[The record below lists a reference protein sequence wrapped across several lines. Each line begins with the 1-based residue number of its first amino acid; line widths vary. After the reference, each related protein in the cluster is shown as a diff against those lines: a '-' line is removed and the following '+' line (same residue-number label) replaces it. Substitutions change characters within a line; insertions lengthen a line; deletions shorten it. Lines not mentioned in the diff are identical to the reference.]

1 MLTFHRWQSKTALIL
16 ALGMTATALVPI
28 LISTAAIARS
38 QPNKSELLLSQS
50 SRDDVVPAGTTI
62 PVTFDKDKI
71 IVKPDETAKA
81 KLIVAQNI
89 ISDSGRVVIPEG
101 SEINGELRP
110 VDGGTQYVAKNV
122 ITRRNRD
129 QRFPIEATSQIIT
142 RTETINQKTSRDVLK
157 GAAIGAAAGA
167 VLSEI
172 FGDIDLGEVLAGA
185 GVGALASVLQGKKE
199 KEVEVVVVEPER
211 DLELTLEEDLETD
224 LVPVRR

>member
-1 MLTFHRWQSKTALIL
+1 M
-16 ALGMTATALVPI
+16 
-28 LISTAAIARS
+28 
-38 QPNKSELLLSQS
+38 ELW
-50 SRDDVVPAGTTI
+50 
-62 PVTFDKDKI
+62 FF
-71 IVKPDETAKA
+71 
-81 KLIVAQNI
+81 
-89 ISDSGRVVIPEG
+89 EG

-122 ITRRNRD
+122 TLTRRNRD

-142 RTETINQKTSRDVLK
+142 RTETINEKTSRDVLK

-199 KEVEVVVVEPER
+199 KEVEVVVVDPQR

>member
-1 MLTFHRWQSKTALIL
+1 M
-16 ALGMTATALVPI
+16 
-28 LISTAAIARS
+28 
-38 QPNKSELLLSQS
+38 ELW
-50 SRDDVVPAGTTI
+50 
-62 PVTFDKDKI
+62 FF
-71 IVKPDETAKA
+71 
-81 KLIVAQNI
+81 
-89 ISDSGRVVIPEG
+89 EG

-122 ITRRNRD
+122 IIRRNRD

-142 RTETINQKTSRDVLK
+142 RTETINEKTSRDVLK

-199 KEVEVVVVEPER
+199 KEVEVVVVDPQR